1 MTETVGRA
9 FWEVTMELLDKEKK
23 DLLESSKI
31 IAMVGLSPK
40 TDKPSNR
47 VANYLKEHGYRVIPV
62 NPQHEEILGEKSY
75 KSLSD
80 IPDKVDV
87 VDIFM
92 RAENVVPVVEEAIKI
107 KPKAIWLQ
115 LGIANDQAKAIAEKN
130 GVDFV
135 QNLCIKLEHARLL
148 QDK

>member
-1 MTETVGRA
+1 
-9 FWEVTMELLDKEKK
+9 MELSDQVKK
-23 DLLESSKI
+23 DLLGSSKI

-47 VANYLKEHGYRVIPV
+47 VANYLKAHGYRVIPV

-80 IPDKVDV
+80 IPEKIDI

-92 RAENVVPVVEEAIKI
+92 RAENVVPIVEEAINI

-115 LGIANDQAKAIAEKN
+115 LDIVNDEAKSLAEK
-130 GVDFV
+130 GGIDFV
-135 QNLCIKLEHARLL
+135 QNLCIKLEHARLIKN
-148 QDK
+148 Q

>member
-1 MTETVGRA
+1 
-9 FWEVTMELLDKEKK
+9 MELSDQKKK

-40 TDKPSNR
+40 ADKPSNR
-47 VANYLKEHGYRVIPV
+47 VANYLKEQGYRIIPV
-62 NPQHEEILGEKSY
+62 NPQYEEILGEKSY

-80 IPDKVDV
+80 IPENVDV

-92 RAENVVPVVEEAIKI
+92 RAENVIPIVEEAIKI

-115 LGIANDQAKAIAEKN
+115 LGIVNDEAKSLAEK
-130 GVDFV
+130 GGIDFV
-135 QNLCIKLEHARLL
+135 QNLCIKLEHARLIV
-148 QDK
+148 K

>member
-1 MTETVGRA
+1 M
-9 FWEVTMELLDKEKK
+9 EVNMELSDQTKT
-23 DLLESSKI
+23 DLLTSSKV

-40 TDKPSNR
+40 DDRPSNR
-47 VANYLKEHGYRVIPV
+47 VAKYLKDHGYRVIPV
-62 NPQHEEILGEKSY
+62 NPQHDKILGEKSY
-75 KSLSD
+75 KSLLD
-80 IPDKVDV
+80 IPDKIDV

-115 LGIANDQAKAIAEKN
+115 LDIVNDQAKEIAEKN

-148 QDK
+148 QGK

>member
-1 MTETVGRA
+1 
-9 FWEVTMELLDKEKK
+9 MELSDQNKKE
-23 DLLESSKI
+23 LLGSSKI

-47 VANYLKEHGYRVIPV
+47 VAGYLKEFGYRVIPV
-62 NPQHEEILGEKSY
+62 NPQYEEILGEKSY
-75 KSLSD
+75 KSLLD

-92 RAENVVPVVEEAIKI
+92 RAENVLPVVMEAVTI

-115 LGIANDQAKAIAEKN
+115 LGIVNDEARSVAEKN
-130 GVDFV
+130 GIDFV
-135 QNLCIKLEHARLL
+135 QDLCIKLEHARLIEN
-148 QDK
+148 K

>member
-1 MTETVGRA
+1 
-9 FWEVTMELLDKEKK
+9 MELLDQANK
-23 DLLESSKI
+23 DLLASSKI
-31 IAMVGLSPK
+31 IAVVGLSPK
-40 TDKPSNR
+40 TDRPSNG
-47 VANYLKEHGYRVIPV
+47 VANYLKTHGYRVVPV
-62 NPQHEEILGEKSY
+62 NPFYEEILGEKSY

-115 LGIANDQAKAIAEKN
+115 LGIVNDEAKMLAEKS
-130 GVDFV
+130 GIVFV
-135 QNLCIKLEHARLL
+135 QNLCIKLEHARLISK
-148 QDK
+148 QKK

>member
-1 MTETVGRA
+1 
-9 FWEVTMELLDKEKK
+9 MELSDEAKKE
-23 DLLESSKI
+23 LLSSSKI

-47 VANYLKEHGYRVIPV
+47 VAQYLIEHGYKVIPV
-62 NPQHEEILGEKSY
+62 NPQYKEILGEKSY

-80 IPDKVDV
+80 IPDKIDI

-92 RAENVVPVVEEAIKI
+92 RAENVVPVVEEAIKL

-115 LGIANDQAKAIAEKN
+115 LDIVNDEAKAIAEKN
-130 GVDFV
+130 GTDFV
-135 QNLCIKLEHARLL
+135 QNLCIKLEHTRLM
-148 QDK
+148 KTSEK

>member
-1 MTETVGRA
+1 
-9 FWEVTMELLDKEKK
+9 MELSDQTKKE
-23 DLLESSKI
+23 LLSSSKI

-47 VANYLKEHGYRVIPV
+47 VAQYLIAHGYRVIPV
-62 NPQHEEILGEKSY
+62 NPQYIEILGEKSY

-80 IPDKVDV
+80 IPDRVDI

-92 RAENVVPVVEEAIKI
+92 RAENVVPVVEEAVKL
-107 KPKAIWLQ
+107 KPKTIWLQ
-115 LGIANDQAKAIAEKN
+115 LDIINDEAKAIAEKN
-130 GVDFV
+130 GIDFV

-148 QDK
+148 KSE

>member
-1 MTETVGRA
+1 
-9 FWEVTMELLDKEKK
+9 MELLDQKKK
-23 DLLESSKI
+23 DLLESSRI

-62 NPQHEEILGEKSY
+62 NPRYEEILGEKSY

-92 RAENVVPVVEEAIKI
+92 RAENVIPVVEEAIKI

-115 LGIANDQAKAIAEKN
+115 LGIVNDQAKAIAEKN
-130 GVDFV
+130 RVDFV
-135 QNLCIKLEHARLL
+135 QNLCIKLEHARLIEK
-148 QDK
+148 Q

>member
-1 MTETVGRA
+1 
-9 FWEVTMELLDKEKK
+9 MELSDETKKE
-23 DLLESSKI
+23 LLSSSKI
-31 IAMVGLSPK
+31 IAVVGLSPK

-47 VANYLKEHGYRVIPV
+47 VAQYLIEHGYKIIPV

-80 IPDKVDV
+80 IPDRVDI

-92 RAENVVPVVEEAIKI
+92 RAENVVPVVEEAIKL

-115 LGIANDQAKAIAEKN
+115 LNIVNDEAKTIAEKN
-130 GVDFV
+130 GTDFV
-135 QNLCIKLEHARLL
+135 QNLCIKLEHARLF
-148 QDK
+148 KERET

>member
-1 MTETVGRA
+1 
-9 FWEVTMELLDKEKK
+9 MELSDQVKK
-23 DLLESSKI
+23 DLLGSSKI

-47 VANYLKEHGYRVIPV
+47 VANYLKAHGYRVIPV

-80 IPDKVDV
+80 IPEKVDV

-92 RAENVVPVVEEAIKI
+92 RAENVVPVVEEAINI

-115 LGIANDQAKAIAEKN
+115 LDIVNDEAKSLAEK
-130 GVDFV
+130 GGIDFV
-135 QNLCIKLEHARLL
+135 QNLCIKLEHARLIKN
-148 QDK
+148 Q

>member
-1 MTETVGRA
+1 
-9 FWEVTMELLDKEKK
+9 MELLDQAKK
-23 DLLESSKI
+23 DLLASSKI
-31 IAMVGLSPK
+31 IAVVGLSPK
-40 TDKPSNR
+40 TDRPSNG
-47 VANYLKEHGYRVIPV
+47 VANYLKAHGYRVVPV
-62 NPQHEEILGEKSY
+62 NPLYEEILGEKSY

-115 LGIANDQAKAIAEKN
+115 LGIVNDEAKTLAEKS
-130 GVDFV
+130 GIVFV
-135 QNLCIKLEHARLL
+135 QNLCIKLEHARLISN
-148 QDK
+148 QKK